1 MKRRVE
7 GNRLPPEDSGPARRP
22 YRPEDIRALVEQTPF
37 VTEAVKR
44 QEGKCH
50 GG

>member
-1 MKRRVE
+1 MARRVQGDKPNHE
-7 GNRLPPEDSGPARRP
+7 KARRP
-22 YRPEDIRALVEQTPF
+22 HRPEGIRVLVEQTPF

-44 QEGKCH
+44 QEGKLH

>member
-1 MKRRVE
+1 MARRVQ
-7 GNRLPPEDSGPARRP
+7 GNKPNSEKARPPH
-22 YRPEDIRALVEQTPF
+22 RPEDIRALVEQTPF